1 MSHLFGV
8 IQSLHGFVKKSG
20 RKIRAQLIFLGLYSY
35 IATNKKRMATQ
46 NTVKVSE
53 SIDFDVI
60 KNLTSEEAKAVD
72 QLIVNELSSDVLLI
86 NQMSHYIIG
95 SGGKRLRPMLLLLA
109 AKALGKFN
117 DNHLVLAA
125 VIEFIHTATLLH
137 DDVVDESDLRR
148 GKDSANAVWGN
159 AASVLV
165 GDYLYSSAFEMMV
178 RTNNMRVMEILSTT
192 TTAIAEGEV
201 LQLLN
206 CNNPDTTEEKYL
218 QVIARKTAILFSAAT
233 RLSAVLSDAD
243 KETEETLAVYG
254 QQLGVAFQLIDD
266 ALDYKST
273 AEDLGKNL
281 GDDLAEG
288 KPTLP
293 LIYAIAHGTESEA
306 SIIINAIKQGSRDA
320 FNEVYEIVLSTKA
333 IEYTEKCAD
342 EAAHKAIDALSCLED
357 SEYKNAL
364 IELARFSVQRDH

>member
-1 MSHLFGV
+1 MT
-8 IQSLHGFVKKSG
+8 
-20 RKIRAQLIFLGLYSY
+20 AQKAANNS
-35 IATNKKRMATQ
+35 KP
-46 NTVKVSE
+46 
-53 SIDFDVI
+53 IDFDEI
-60 KNLTSEEAKAVD
+60 KNLTKEEASAVD
-72 QLIVNELSSDVLLI
+72 QLIINELSSDVLLI
-86 NQMSHYIIG
+86 NQIGHYIIG
-95 SGGKRLRPMLLLLA
+95 NGGKRLRPMLLLLA
-109 AKALGKFN
+109 AKALGKAN
-117 DNHLVLAA
+117 DNHLILAA

-148 GKDSANAVWGN
+148 GQESANAVWGN

-218 QVIARKTAILFSAAT
+218 EVIARKTAILFSAAT
-233 RLSAVLSDAD
+233 RLSAVLAEAD
-243 KETEETLAVYG
+243 NETEEALAIYG

-266 ALDYKST
+266 ALDYKAT
-273 AEDLGKNL
+273 TEELGKNL

-293 LIYAIAHGTESEA
+293 LIYAITHGTEDQA
-306 SIIINAIKQGSRDA
+306 NVIINAIKQGSREA
-320 FNEVYEIVLSTKA
+320 FNEVYDIVISTNA
-333 IEYTEKCAD
+333 ITYTEKCAD
-342 EAAHKAIDALSCLED
+342 DAAQKAIDALDCLED
-357 SEYKNAL
+357 SAYKDAL
-364 IELARFSVQRDH
+364 ITLAKFSVQRDH